1 MEIAAVLNLQELFW
15 HWLLVFGIALA
26 RPMALLTLNPVF
38 NRIPLTGLLRGA
50 VASALALPM
59 TPVISAAL
67 PRDELGSIALL
78 FMTLKEAVIGATLGL
93 LLAAPFWAL
102 DVTGDLLDA
111 QRGATQGRLNDPAG
125 FALTARSV
133 VRTFLGFVR
142 Y

>member
-78 FMTLKEAVIGATLGL
+78 FMTLLWEARKKGRSLKARRPLPRL
-93 LLAAPFWAL
+93 LQPQHSHIYWW
-102 DVTGDLLDA
+102 
-111 QRGATQGRLNDPAG
+111 RPNR
-125 FALTARSV
+125 
-133 VRTFLGFVR
+133 
-142 Y
+142 